1 MPQIPEAMDV
11 QPELPP
17 QQQSLFVHS
26 VLQTLDVPPYNPS
39 IFANAVEPGSNIISF
54 SSARNSTNRSSS
66 SSTTTPVFSEPAPTP
81 PPVYQAPPPPA
92 SPRVN
97 QAPAP
102 AAAVYPPPP
111 PALPV
116 QQTPASNIAPP
127 VAATA
132 DEKDALLQLLRGAFG
147 PFPYQGPRPAKQ
159 QDMFAPGTFGTSN
172 SIQPLSFQQPPA
184 ATGDPFTGM
193 AGGAAT
199 GGAAGATHA
208 GGDYGNTASTLMQ
221 SLQLSASTQDGDH
234 DIAGLLTSYNAADPH
249 LMVPQQQEVEDV
261 ATLFY
266 SNNNAAM
273 YNNSNNG
280 ESSVALHQGH
290 GTAYGVNDPALPGG
304 AFDGNAAAFTAP
316 QGSGIVNNQLTTMVV
331 DDLEAMF
338 ASDGNEGDYHF
349 PLEYLMGTDLQMFD
363 VGLGSQQGGEGTV
376 GAADAFLNGGEGGME
391 NWAVGSAHDIPMLE
405 GMLMNNTTGGDLFQY
420 YMNIGPE

>member
-1 MPQIPEAMDV
+1 MPKIPEAIDV

-17 QQQSLFVHS
+17 QPKQSMFVQS
-26 VLQTLDVPPYNPS
+26 VLQALDVPPYNPS
-39 IFANAVEPGSNIISF
+39 IFSDVVETGSNIISF
-54 SSARNSTNRSSS
+54 SSARNDSTNRSST
-66 SSTTTPVFSEPAPTP
+66 STTTPVFSEPAPTP

-92 SPRVN
+92 PPRVN
-97 QAPAP
+97 QAPQAPAP

-116 QQTPASNIAPP
+116 QQTPAGNILPP
-127 VAATA
+127 
-132 DEKDALLQLLRGAFG
+132 EDALPQLLRAAFG

-159 QDMFAPGTFGTSN
+159 QDMFAAGTFGTSN
-172 SIQPLSFQQPPA
+172 GVQPLSFQQLPA

-193 AGGAAT
+193 AGGGAAT

-208 GGDYGNTASTLMQ
+208 GDYGNTASTLMQ
-221 SLQLSASTQDGDH
+221 SLQLGASTQDGDE
-234 DIAGLLTSYNAADPH
+234 DVVGLLASYNAAGPH

-261 ATLFY
+261 ATLFN
-266 SNNNAAM
+266 SNI
-273 YNNSNNG
+273 NNG

-290 GTAYGVNDPALPGG
+290 GTAYGVNDPALAGG

-338 ASDGNEGDYHF
+338 SSDGNEGEHSF

-363 VGLGSQQGGEGTV
+363 VGLGGQQGGEGTV

-391 NWAVGSAHDIPMLE
+391 DWAVGSAHDIPMLE
-405 GMLMNNTTGGDLFQY
+405 DMLMNNTTGGDLFQY

>member
-1 MPQIPEAMDV
+1 MPKIPEAIDV

-17 QQQSLFVHS
+17 QQKQSMFVQF
-26 VLQTLDVPPYNPS
+26 VLQALDVPPYNPS
-39 IFANAVEPGSNIISF
+39 IFSDVVETGSNIISF
-54 SSARNSTNRSSS
+54 SSARNDSTNRSST
-66 SSTTTPVFSEPAPTP
+66 STTTPVFSEPAPTP

-92 SPRVN
+92 PPRVN
-97 QAPAP
+97 QAPQAPAP

-116 QQTPASNIAPP
+116 QQTPAGNILPP
-127 VAATA
+127 
-132 DEKDALLQLLRGAFG
+132 EDALPQLLRAAFG

-159 QDMFAPGTFGTSN
+159 QDMFAAGTFGTSN
-172 SIQPLSFQQPPA
+172 GVQPLSFQQLPA

-193 AGGAAT
+193 AGGGAAT

-221 SLQLSASTQDGDH
+221 SLQLGASTQDGDE
-234 DIAGLLTSYNAADPH
+234 DVVGLLASYNAAGPH

-261 ATLFY
+261 ATLFN
-266 SNNNAAM
+266 SNI
-273 YNNSNNG
+273 NNG

-290 GTAYGVNDPALPGG
+290 GTAYGVNDPALAGG

-338 ASDGNEGDYHF
+338 SSDGNEGEHSF

-363 VGLGSQQGGEGTV
+363 VGLGGQQGGEGTV

-391 NWAVGSAHDIPMLE
+391 DWAVGSAHDIPMLE
-405 GMLMNNTTGGDLFQY
+405 DMLMNNTTGGDLFQY